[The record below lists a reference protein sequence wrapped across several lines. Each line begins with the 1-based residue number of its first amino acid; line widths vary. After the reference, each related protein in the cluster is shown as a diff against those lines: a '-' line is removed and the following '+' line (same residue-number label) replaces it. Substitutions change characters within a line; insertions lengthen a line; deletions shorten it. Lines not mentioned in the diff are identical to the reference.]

1 MYLFSG
7 IYKFQGVV
15 QSKLKMTALSIAA
28 MVCSMSSLAQPPEQD
43 GWEFGL
49 GIAGMTSQKPYKDI
63 DRTTM
68 AIPVIQ
74 AENKY
79 IRLFGPTLDFKLPS
93 LHLGESQELNFN
105 LSAEY
110 DFGAYDKDDI
120 KDTPILN
127 GMQQRK
133 GGVWAGAKVEWKNDI
148 VDINAA
154 WLADVS
160 GKSKG
165 QRASLGLEKT
175 FHVGE
180 RVMLTPYVTGTFLD
194 KKYVDYTYGVR
205 QHEARPDRPEYH
217 GDSAFQVEYGARGMY
232 LFDMKNSMFIDVA
245 VTSLSDEIKDS
256 PIVDSAMENRI
267 MLGYLY
273 RF

>member
-79 IRLFGPTLDFKLPS
+79 IRLLWLILRFVLD
-93 LHLGESQELNFN
+93 
-105 LSAEY
+105 
-110 DFGAYDKDDI
+110 I
-120 KDTPILN
+120 
-127 GMQQRK
+127 
-133 GGVWAGAKVEWKNDI
+133 
-148 VDINAA
+148 
-154 WLADVS
+154 
-160 GKSKG
+160 
-165 QRASLGLEKT
+165 
-175 FHVGE
+175 
-180 RVMLTPYVTGTFLD
+180 
-194 KKYVDYTYGVR
+194 
-205 QHEARPDRPEYH
+205 
-217 GDSAFQVEYGARGMY
+217 
-232 LFDMKNSMFIDVA
+232 
-245 VTSLSDEIKDS
+245 
-256 PIVDSAMENRI
+256 
-267 MLGYLY
+267 
-273 RF
+273 